1 MNISKNNIIP
11 NAYFIVSGAGS
22 GSSELNAFDFA
33 LLDSGLGNLN
43 LVRMSSILPPS
54 AAKIEPYKISYGS
67 LVPVAYAYQ
76 VSNRIGET
84 ISAAIA
90 IAFPTDK
97 TLPGLIM
104 EYSGLNKSA
113 DFAEKRAVKMA
124 TEGIR
129 GRGWNVDHV
138 ESISRQMTVDK
149 DFAAVFAAV
158 TLCYI

>member
-1 MNISKNNIIP
+1 MSISKNNIIP
-11 NAYFIVSGAGS
+11 NAYFIVSGEGS

-54 AAKIEPYKISYGS
+54 AVKIEPYKISYGS

-76 VSNRIGET
+76 ISNRIGAT

-104 EYSGLNKSA
+104 EYSSLNKSA
-113 DFAEKRAVKMA
+113 DFAERQAVKMA

-129 GRGWNVDHV
+129 GRGWNVDHT
-138 ESISRQMTVDK
+138 ESISRQMTVGK

>member
-1 MNISKNNIIP
+1 MNISKNNILP

-54 AAKIEPYKISYGS
+54 AAKIEPYEISYGS

-90 IAFPTDK
+90 IAFPADK

-104 EYSGLNKSA
+104 EYGSLNKSA
-113 DFAEKRAVKMA
+113 DFAERQAVKMA
-124 TEGIR
+124 TEGIK
-129 GRGWNVDHV
+129 GRGWNVDHT

-149 DFAAVFAAV
+149 DFSAVFAAV